1 MYTQDN
7 ILYNYIHYIASYH
20 AVHGQG
26 GSKYITLSYI
36 NVILTYSYKF
46 CIQLFILQKVPTHA
60 PKIQRGQLCHRQ
72 LLYTQLYTYIG
83 NLVFYQDFWWNPY
96 YKPTMWFMIMHET
109 CTLANICILDI
120 AICTCIH
127 SQHQKLYIVICM
139 PIQQYIQQCIY
150 MCHDH
155 LDHRMYSIYAYSY
168 IATSIVQLFIVIILF
183 MGMTTVIM

>member
-127 SQHQKLYIVICM
+127 SYIRSCIQLYVC
-139 PIQQYIQQCIY
+139 PSN
-150 MCHDH
+150 
-155 LDHRMYSIYAYSY
+155 SIYSSVYTCVMIIWTIVYVQHLCIAIQLLVQYSFLLLL
-168 IATSIVQLFIVIILF
+168 SCLWE
-183 MGMTTVIM
+183 